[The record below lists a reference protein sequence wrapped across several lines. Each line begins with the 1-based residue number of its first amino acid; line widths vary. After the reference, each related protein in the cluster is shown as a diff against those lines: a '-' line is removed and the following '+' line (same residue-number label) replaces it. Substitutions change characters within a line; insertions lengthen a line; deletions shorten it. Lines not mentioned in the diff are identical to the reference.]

1 MTIPPPHLDPDGPT
15 EDGEH
20 PLYAFL
26 LREAGQDPSD
36 LAIVQTAYFHRPV
49 QDFLGIWVCERCGW
63 CQAVPSLDPGVTEDV
78 HHPVHAY
85 APCEQLRLLAWP
97 YRRRPG
103 FLERWLPEEVIPTN
117 PPTRVGGRND
127 T

>member
-1 MTIPPPHLDPDGPT
+1 MTGQHEHLHDPPT

-26 LREAGQDPSD
+26 LAQAGQDPSD
-36 LAIVQTAYFHRPV
+36 LAIVQCALFHRPV
-49 QDFLGIWVCERCGW
+49 LDELEVWVCERCSW
-63 CQAVPSLDPGVTEDV
+63 CRSAPGDDPHAALV
-78 HHPVHAY
+78 HQPVSAY

-103 FLERWLPEEVIPTN
+103 FEERWLPEEVTPTN
-117 PPTRVGGRND
+117 PPTLVGG
-127 T
+127 TGE

>member
-1 MTIPPPHLDPDGPT
+1 MSAPHEDPDQPT

-26 LREAGQDPSD
+26 LHHAGQDPRD
-36 LAIVQTAYFHRPV
+36 LAIVQTAFFHRPV
-49 QDFLGIWVCERCGW
+49 QDFLGIWVCESCGF
-63 CQAVPSLDPGVTEDV
+63 CRSVPTDPEALEEV
-78 HHPVHAY
+78 HQPVSAY

-97 YRRRPG
+97 YRKRFG
-103 FLERWLPEEVIPTN
+103 YQTRWMPEEVTPTN
-117 PPTRVGGRND
+117 PPTRVGASSD